1 MKTWHKVAIG
11 AGAVVVLGGIVLFSV
26 NQANKGVVTVQ
37 TAKVANQ
44 DSLVSL
50 VTASGEVKPT
60 TYTNVT
66 AQGYGRITEIF
77 VKEGDH
83 VKKGDRLLLQE
94 NVQANADV
102 QAQSA
107 AVNSAESGVQAAE
120 ASYKAAQSDL
130 ILQQAN
136 LEKAKLDYDRGQGL
150 FKDGLIPKQDFDQ
163 RKTIYDGAVA
173 TVDSARARVQSLK
186 AQLDQTRSQVNQGR
200 AVLVRTQ
207 DVLHKTTYTSPING
221 IVSYLP
227 ERVGDYV
234 VMGMQNANGSF
245 IMTLSDMSVVTAEV
259 KVDETDIVNV
269 KMGQEADVTIDAV
282 PGKIFKGKV
291 TEIGSQA
298 VLRSSGLTTTQTTT
312 STQEAKD
319 FKVVVTLANP
329 PENLRPGLSTTAK
342 IKTAERKNV
351 VAIPIQALAVR
362 TRKDLEEAVKNAKK
376 QGSSNVTLAAPP
388 PPAPGDPKKDEV
400 QGVFVVN
407 GKKAV
412 FLPVETGIAG
422 VTDIEITK
430 GLKAG
435 DEIVVGSYKAL
446 RTLKPESQ
454 VKAATDS
461 YREDLVSSGVVIK
474 TEALTKVYE
483 MGAEKVHALSGVD
496 VEIRKGDYV
505 AIMGPSGSG
514 KSTLM
519 NLIGCLDSPSA
530 GKYWLAGRLVSDLD
544 DDELAYIRNKEI
556 GFVFQTFNLLPRATA
571 LHNVELPLIYNG
583 TPSEERIE
591 KAKKALERVDLMDR
605 MHHKPNELSGG
616 QRQRVAIARAL
627 VNSPSIVLA
636 DEPTGNLDSKT
647 GEEIMALFAN
657 LHGQGN
663 TIILV
668 THEHDIAQHAHRII
682 FIRDGK
688 IASDE
693 AVAKK

>member
-11 AGAVVVLGGIVLFSV
+11 AGAVAVLGGIVLFSV

-44 DSLVSL
+44 ESLVSL
-50 VTASGEVKPT
+50 VTASGEIKPT
-60 TYTNVT
+60 TYTNVS

-94 NVQANADV
+94 NIQANADV

-107 AVNSAESGVQAAE
+107 AVNSAESGVQVAE
-120 ASYKAAQSDL
+120 AGFKVAQADL
-130 ILQQAN
+130 LSQQAN
-136 LEKAKLDYDRGQGL
+136 LEKTRLDYDRGQGL

-163 RKTIYDGAVA
+163 RKTAYDAQVAAVE
-173 TVDSARARVQSLK
+173 SARARVQSLK
-186 AQLDQTRSQVNQGR
+186 AQMDQTRSQVSQGR
-200 AVLVRTQ
+200 AVLVHTQ
-207 DVLHKTTYTSPING
+207 DILHKTTYTSPING

-234 VMGMQNANGSF
+234 VMGMQNATGSF

-269 KMGQEADVTIDAV
+269 KLGQEADVTIDAV
-282 PGKIFKGKV
+282 PGKVFKGKV
-291 TEIGSQA
+291 TEVGSQA

-319 FKVVVTLANP
+319 FKVVVTLATP

-362 TRKDLEEAVKNAKK
+362 TRKDLEEAAKNAKK

-454 VKAATDS
+454 V
-461 YREDLVSSGVVIK
+461 
-474 TEALTKVYE
+474 
-483 MGAEKVHALSGVD
+483 
-496 VEIRKGDYV
+496 
-505 AIMGPSGSG
+505 
-514 KSTLM
+514 
-519 NLIGCLDSPSA
+519 
-530 GKYWLAGRLVSDLD
+530 
-544 DDELAYIRNKEI
+544 
-556 GFVFQTFNLLPRATA
+556 
-571 LHNVELPLIYNG
+571 
-583 TPSEERIE
+583 
-591 KAKKALERVDLMDR
+591 RVD
-605 MHHKPNELSGG
+605 
-616 QRQRVAIARAL
+616 
-627 VNSPSIVLA
+627 NSAP
-636 DEPTGNLDSKT
+636 
-647 GEEIMALFAN
+647 
-657 LHGQGN
+657 
-663 TIILV
+663 
-668 THEHDIAQHAHRII
+668 
-682 FIRDGK
+682 
-688 IASDE
+688 
-693 AVAKK
+693 KKQDDQQS

>member
-1 MKTWHKVAIG
+1 MYQNKARGGSSEVQRQSISSKGNRMKTWHKVAIG

-50 VTASGEVKPT
+50 VTASGEIKPT

-83 VKKGDRLLLQE
+83 VKKGDKLLLQE

-107 AVNSAESGVQAAE
+107 AVVSAESGVQAAE

-163 RKTIYDGAVA
+163 RKTVYDGAVA

-207 DVLHKTTYTSPING
+207 DILHKTTYTSPING

-319 FKVVVTLANP
+319 FKVVVTLTNP

-362 TRKDLEEAVKNAKK
+362 TRKDLDDAKTNPSG
-376 QGSSNVTLAAPP
+376 GSSGSALAAPLP
-388 PPAPGDPKKDEV
+388 TSNGDPKKEEI
-400 QGVFVVN
+400 QGVFV
-407 GKKAV
+407 
-412 FLPVETGIAG
+412 
-422 VTDIEITK
+422 
-430 GLKAG
+430 
-435 DEIVVGSYKAL
+435 
-446 RTLKPESQ
+446 
-454 VKAATDS
+454 
-461 YREDLVSSGVVIK
+461 
-474 TEALTKVYE
+474 
-483 MGAEKVHALSGVD
+483 
-496 VEIRKGDYV
+496 
-505 AIMGPSGSG
+505 
-514 KSTLM
+514 
-519 NLIGCLDSPSA
+519 
-530 GKYWLAGRLVSDLD
+530 
-544 DDELAYIRNKEI
+544 
-556 GFVFQTFNLLPRATA
+556 
-571 LHNVELPLIYNG
+571 
-583 TPSEERIE
+583 
-591 KAKKALERVDLMDR
+591 
-605 MHHKPNELSGG
+605 
-616 QRQRVAIARAL
+616 
-627 VNSPSIVLA
+627 
-636 DEPTGNLDSKT
+636 
-647 GEEIMALFAN
+647 
-657 LHGQGN
+657 
-663 TIILV
+663 
-668 THEHDIAQHAHRII
+668 
-682 FIRDGK
+682 
-688 IASDE
+688 
-693 AVAKK
+693 